1 MAPFQHHTPPP
12 AAVPSSYTPMS
23 RSAAT
28 RRTTPSLQ
36 LAMVAERERPAPRP
50 TVTRPLATVTRDA
63 LLDALRSERK
73 LLDELVSTLRRQRAA
88 VGTDDLQGVDDTVF
102 ATHRILST
110 LGQARVRRRQ
120 INRLLV
126 GVDELPARELEDALG
141 AQMDDELRAACAE
154 LQASAAALAREVD
167 VNRRVLRD
175 ALASGDAQAR
185 TLAGAAA
192 SAQHGAHGAHGGGLL
207 NRTV

>member
-1 MAPFQHHTPPP
+1 MAPYPTPH
-12 AAVPSSYTPMS
+12 ASMSAYPMLS
-23 RSAAT
+23 PRGGGALSLSLASAAI
-28 RRTTPSLQ
+28 
-36 LAMVAERERPAPRP
+36 ERPR
-50 TVTRPLATVTRDA
+50 VTPGQHSATALDA

-73 LLDELVSTLRRQRAA
+73 LLDDLVGTLRRQRSA

-102 ATHRILST
+102 ATHRILAT

-126 GVDELPARELEDALG
+126 GVDELPARELEEALG
-141 AQMDDELRAACAE
+141 AQMDEELRTACAE
-154 LQASAAALAREVD
+154 LQASAGVLAREVD

-175 ALASGDAQAR
+175 ALANGDAQAR
-185 TLAGAAA
+185 TLAGAAVSA
-192 SAQHGAHGAHGGGLL
+192 SQGGGLL